1 MYDILLRVAVDS
13 SLPLVTGAYLGVGG
27 YWPEAASKQTVVG
40 GRSSVICK
48 SDICH

>member
-13 SLPLVTGAYLGVGG
+13 SLPLVTGAYPGVGG
-27 YWPEAASKQTVVG
+27 YWPEAGSKQTVIDG
-40 GRSSVICK
+40 LWSVICK